1 MTESSPTLPT
11 IPSDKAKA
19 AKYRGNR
26 QAEIEGAALYKAL
39 AEAETE
45 PEIARVYLLL
55 SDEEERHAQLWEER
69 LRALGE
75 PVEQAARTS
84 PGWQTS
90 LLIWLARRFGPQF
103 VLPTITGMEER
114 DSRRYDDQPDAR
126 QANLPYAERRHAQ
139 LLRAVRGGLRGEQIA
154 RIEGRHRAI
163 GGNALRAAVLG
174 ANDGL
179 VSNLSLVM
187 GVAGAQ
193 LSNGAILVTGLAGL
207 LAGASSMALGEWL
220 SVQSSRE
227 LYTHQ
232 IEVEAQELEANP
244 EAEEHELALIYQAK
258 GLSEEQAAQVA
269 GQIMQDK
276 RGALDTLVREELG
289 VDPQEL
295 GGSAWE
301 AAIASFLLFAIG
313 AIIPVAPYF
322 FVGGEVAVAASLVVS
337 AVGLFAIGSG
347 ITLVTRRGVLFS
359 GMRQVLFGMAAA
371 ALTYGIGRLIGVTI
385 AG

>member
-1 MTESSPTLPT
+1 MSTPLLSRPPDSSEITR
-11 IPSDKAKA
+11 
-19 AKYRGNR
+19 YRENL
-26 QAEIEGAALYKAL
+26 QAELEGAALYSAL
-39 AEAETE
+39 AEAEADPQVAE
-45 PEIARVYLLL
+45 VYRGLA
-55 SDEEERHAQLWEER
+55 EEEEHHAKLWEER
-69 LRALGE
+69 LRALGQT
-75 PVEQAARTS
+75 VEAVHTS
-84 PGWQTS
+84 PRWRTR
-90 LLIWLARRFGPQF
+90 LLIWLARRLGPQA
-103 VLPTITGMEER
+103 VLPTVTGLEER
-114 DSRRYDDQPDAR
+114 DSRRYDHQPDAR

-139 LLRAVRGGLRGEQIA
+139 MLRAVRGGLHGEQIA
-154 RIEGRHRAI
+154 RVEGRHQGI

-193 LSNGAILVTGLAGL
+193 LSSSAILVTGLAGL
-207 LAGASSMALGEWL
+207 LAGACSMALGEWL

-227 LYTHQ
+227 LYSHQ
-232 IEVEAQELEANP
+232 IAVEAQELEANP

-258 GLSEEQAAQVA
+258 GLSEEQAKEVA

-289 VDPQEL
+289 VDPKEL

-301 AAIASFLLFAIG
+301 AAIASFLLFAVG

-322 FVGGEVAVAASLVVS
+322 FLGGSAAVATSLVIS
-337 AVGLFAIGSG
+337 AVGLFLIGGG
-347 ITLVTRRGVLFS
+347 ITLVTRRSVLYS
-359 GMRQVLFGMAAA
+359 GMRQVFFGLAAA
-371 ALTYGIGRLIGVTI
+371 ALTYGIGRVIGVAI